1 MQALLSVALCLGVG
15 AAVLYAY
22 NKGREAGESKL
33 PPIIQAQE
41 GPTKVRPEN
50 PGGMQVPYQDKEVF
64 TRLTAEKQPDQV
76 ERLLPP
82 PEQPIKVPLPKAVS
96 PKIPAE
102 PPKKNV
108 GVSPEKKGELRENS
122 KLESL
127 PKIPKTKSS
136 MQSETQ
142 KTQSKYAEGVYRIQ
156 IASLRSET
164 AIRKKW
170 LLLQSKHKDLS
181 WKPQANDRTR
191 GTWRRTGY
199 FLSNAS

>member
-1 MQALLSVALCLGVG
+1 
-15 AAVLYAY
+15 
-22 NKGREAGESKL
+22 
-33 PPIIQAQE
+33 
-41 GPTKVRPEN
+41 
-50 PGGMQVPYQDKEVF
+50 MQVPYQDKEVF

-122 KLESL
+122 KPESL
-127 PKIPKTKSS
+127 PNIPKTKSS
-136 MQSETQ
+136 MQSETK
-142 KTQSKYAEGVYRIQ
+142 KTQTTKTQTKYAKGVYRIQ

-164 AIRKKW
+164 AIRK
-170 LLLQSKHKDLS
+170 
-181 WKPQANDRTR
+181 N
-191 GTWRRTGY
+191 GCY
-199 FLSNAS
+199 FRLNIKTYLEISN